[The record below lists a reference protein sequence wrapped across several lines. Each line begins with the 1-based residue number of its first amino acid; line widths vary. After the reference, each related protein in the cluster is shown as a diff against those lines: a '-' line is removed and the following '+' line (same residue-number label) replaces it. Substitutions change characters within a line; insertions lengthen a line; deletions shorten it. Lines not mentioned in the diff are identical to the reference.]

1 MILSMTGYGKSVY
14 ELPNKKIVVELKSL
28 NSKQMDLSTRVSNI
42 YRERDLEMRSIITN
56 KLIRGKVDASIYV
69 EVTSDERTA
78 QINRPVVESYFAQLL
93 EIANGLGID
102 DKSMLLRL
110 AMPLPETIKTE
121 TPVLSEEEWTV
132 LQGVLN
138 SACDAL
144 IDFRK
149 REGESLHKDLE
160 SHVANIERFL
170 GEVPQYETARVAKIR
185 QRIESSL
192 NEIVGS
198 ANVDNNRLEQEMI
211 FYIEKL
217 DINEEKV
224 RLAQHIKYF
233 RETMANESEPGKKLG
248 FIAQEM
254 GREINTLGS
263 KANEANLQRL
273 VIQMK
278 DELEKIKEQ
287 VLNVL

>member
-14 ELPNKKIVVELKSL
+14 EMPNKKIVVELKSL
-28 NSKQMDLSTRVSNI
+28 NSKQMDLATRISNI
-42 YRERDLEMRSIITN
+42 YRERELDMRAMITN
-56 KLIRGKVDASIYV
+56 KLIRGKVDASIYA

-78 QINRPVVESYFAQLL
+78 QINRPVVESYFSQLL
-93 EIANGLGID
+93 DIANGLGVD

-110 AMPLPETIKTE
+110 AMPLPDTIKTE
-121 TPVLSEEEWTV
+121 SPVLTEDEWTI
-132 LQGVLN
+132 LQGVIN
-138 SACDAL
+138 NACDAL
-144 IDFRK
+144 LDFRK

-160 SHVANIERFL
+160 SHVAKIEQYL
-170 GEVPQYETARVAKIR
+170 SEVPQYEQARVTKVR

-198 ANVDNNRLEQEMI
+198 ANIDRNRLEQEMI

-233 RETMANESEPGKKLG
+233 RETMANEPEPGKKLG

>member
-1 MILSMTGYGKSVY
+1 MTGYGKSVY
-14 ELPNKKIVVELKSL
+14 EMPNKKIVVELKSL
-28 NSKQMDLSTRVSNI
+28 NSKQMDLATRISNI
-42 YRERDLEMRSIITN
+42 YRERELDMRAMITN
-56 KLIRGKVDASIYV
+56 KLIRGKVDASIYA

-93 EIANGLGID
+93 DIANGLGVD

-110 AMPLPETIKTE
+110 AMPLPDTIKTE
-121 TPVLSEEEWTV
+121 SPVLTEDEWNI
-132 LQGVLN
+132 LQGVIN
-138 SACDAL
+138 NACDAL
-144 IDFRK
+144 LDFRK

-160 SHVANIERFL
+160 SHVAKIEQFL
-170 GEVPQYETARVAKIR
+170 GEVPQYEQARITKVR
-185 QRIESSL
+185 QRIEASL

-198 ANVDNNRLEQEMI
+198 ANIDRNRLEQEMI

-233 RETMANESEPGKKLG
+233 RETMANEPEPGKKLG

>member
-14 ELPNKKIVVELKSL
+14 EMPNKKIVVELKSL
-28 NSKQMDLSTRVSNI
+28 NSKQMDLATRISNI
-42 YRERDLEMRSIITN
+42 YRERELDMRAMITN
-56 KLIRGKVDASIYV
+56 KLIRGKVDASIYA

-93 EIANGLGID
+93 DIANGLGVD

-110 AMPLPETIKTE
+110 AMPLPDTIKTE
-121 TPVLSEEEWTV
+121 SPVLSEDEWNI
-132 LQGVLN
+132 LQGVIN
-138 SACDAL
+138 NACDAL

-160 SHVANIERFL
+160 SHVAKIEQYL
-170 GEVPQYETARVAKIR
+170 GEVPQYEQARITKVR
-185 QRIESSL
+185 QRIEASL

-198 ANVDNNRLEQEMI
+198 ANIDRNRLEQEMI

-233 RETMANESEPGKKLG
+233 RETMVNEPEPGKKLG

>member
-14 ELPNKKIVVELKSL
+14 EMPNKKIVVELKSL
-28 NSKQMDLSTRVSNI
+28 NSKQMDLATRISNI
-42 YRERDLEMRSIITN
+42 YRERELDMRAMITN
-56 KLIRGKVDASIYV
+56 KLIRGKVDASIYA

-93 EIANGLGID
+93 DIANGLGVD

-110 AMPLPETIKTE
+110 AMPLPDTIKTE
-121 TPVLSEEEWTV
+121 SPVLTEDEWNI
-132 LQGVLN
+132 LQGVIN
-138 SACDAL
+138 NACDAL
-144 IDFRK
+144 LDFRK

-160 SHVANIERFL
+160 SHVAKIEQFL
-170 GEVPQYETARVAKIR
+170 GEVPQYEQARITKVR
-185 QRIESSL
+185 QRIEASL

-198 ANVDNNRLEQEMI
+198 ANIDRNRLEQEMI

-233 RETMANESEPGKKLG
+233 RETMANEPEPGKKLG

>member
-14 ELPNKKIVVELKSL
+14 ELPNKKIIVELKSL

-42 YRERDLEMRSIITN
+42 YRERDLDMRTIITN

-78 QINRPVVESYFAQLL
+78 QINRPVVESYFNQLL
-93 EIANGLGID
+93 EIANGLGVD
-102 DKSMLLRL
+102 DKSMILRL
-110 AMPLPETIKTE
+110 AMPLPDTIKTE
-121 TPVLSEEEWTV
+121 TPVLTEDEWNI
-132 LQGVLN
+132 LQNVLN
-138 SACDAL
+138 AACDAL

-160 SHVANIERFL
+160 SHVAKIEQYL
-170 GEVPQYETARVAKIR
+170 GEVPQYEQARITKVR

-198 ANVDNNRLEQEMI
+198 ANIDTNRLEQEMI

-233 RETMANESEPGKKLG
+233 RETMANEPEPGKKLG

>member
-14 ELPNKKIVVELKSL
+14 EMPNKKIVVELKSL
-28 NSKQMDLSTRVSNI
+28 NSKQMDLATRISNI
-42 YRERDLEMRSIITN
+42 YRERELDMRAMITN
-56 KLIRGKVDASIYV
+56 KLIRGKVDASIYA
-69 EVTSDERTA
+69 EVTSDERSA

-93 EIANGLGID
+93 EIANGLGVD

-110 AMPLPETIKTE
+110 AMPLPDTIKTE
-121 TPVLSEEEWTV
+121 SPVLTEDEWV
-132 LQGVLN
+132 ILQGVIN
-138 SACDAL
+138 NACDAL

-160 SHVANIERFL
+160 SHVAKIEQYL
-170 GEVPQYETARVAKIR
+170 GEVPQYEQARITKVR
-185 QRIESSL
+185 QRIEASL

-198 ANVDNNRLEQEMI
+198 ANIDRNRLEQEMI

-233 RETMANESEPGKKLG
+233 RETMVNEPEPGKKLG